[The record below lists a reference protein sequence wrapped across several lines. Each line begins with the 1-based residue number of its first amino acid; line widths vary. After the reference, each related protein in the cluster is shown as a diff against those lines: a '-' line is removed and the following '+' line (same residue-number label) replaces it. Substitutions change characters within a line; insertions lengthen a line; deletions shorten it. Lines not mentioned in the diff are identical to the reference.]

1 MGGPMD
7 GIWRGFNEEWD
18 NRKQREWYPAKV
30 VEITGTRVRVR
41 RLGAVSTAEIEGPF
55 PTRAGVAGL
64 LQPGDNVIVDWRYGS
79 PVIDLPIEGS
89 ERSAFSV
96 IGRDL
101 RTEETTS
108 HTTWVPLLEVSG
120 IVIPAERPFWV
131 EFGAE
136 VINVGSGGATAKQL
150 RINWNEGEHTSG
162 LTLTAEDNVFGFPL
176 YVTAEH
182 NWLGISP
189 TRGFVS
195 LGTPG
200 GIQLPVGEV
209 NSIVLEG
216 RTNDTGEGNDRVVA
230 TTMTVKQ

>member
-1 MGGPMD
+1 
-7 GIWRGFNEEWD
+7 
-18 NRKQREWYPAKV
+18 
-30 VEITGTRVRVR
+30 
-41 RLGAVSTAEIEGPF
+41 GAVSTAEIEGPF
-55 PTRAGVAGL
+55 PTRAGVSGL
-64 LQPGDNVIVDWRYGS
+64 VQPGDQVIVDWRYGS

-89 ERSAFSV
+89 ERSAYSI

-101 RTEETTS
+101 RTAQTTS

-136 VINVGSGGATAKQL
+136 VITVGGGGSTDKQL

-162 LTLTAEDNVFGFPL
+162 LTLTAGDNVFGFPL
-176 YVTAEH
+176 YVTAQH
-182 NWLGISP
+182 DWIGISP

-195 LGTPG
+195 LGTEG

-209 NSIVLEG
+209 NSIALEG
-216 RTNDTGEGNDRVVA
+216 RTNDTGEGNDIVVA
-230 TTMTVKQ
+230 TTLTVKQ